1 VPAGIEGGFMEL
13 KGTGT
18 AVAFLMAVLFAL
30 PTGAAEVKPLEVF
43 SEKILSLE
51 VEHLASDHALS
62 SSLVRKA
69 VDRLNREMNIMSQE
83 RTHESLKLLATAR
96 ETLAA
101 AMRSSAALSGYVATN
116 SGQLKAAG
124 HGKFLPLARL
134 DSDIEKP
141 YFEALDHFFA
151 TAADFVQYCHDNLEA
166 ITTGK
171 PAENRRY
178 DTLYTAYLQAM
189 ESFNARSVARSQRI
203 GDWANDY
210 PSLWELLPR

>member
-1 VPAGIEGGFMEL
+1 MGL

-18 AVAFLMAVLFAL
+18 AVAFLLTALLAL
-30 PTGAAEVKPLEVF
+30 PAGSAEIKPLAVF

-51 VEHLASDHALS
+51 VEHLAGDHAMS

-83 RTHESLKLLATAR
+83 RTQESLKLLATAR
-96 ETLAA
+96 ETLAT
-101 AMRSSAALSGYVATN
+101 AMRSSSALSGYVATN

-124 HGKFLPLARL
+124 HGKFLPLASL
-134 DSDIEKP
+134 DSEIEKP
-141 YFEALDHFFA
+141 YFEALDRFFA

-171 PAENRRY
+171 AVESRQY
-178 DTLYTAYLQAM
+178 DKLYAAYLQAM
-189 ESFNARSVARSQRI
+189 EAFNLRSVARSQQI
-203 GDWANDY
+203 SDWANDY